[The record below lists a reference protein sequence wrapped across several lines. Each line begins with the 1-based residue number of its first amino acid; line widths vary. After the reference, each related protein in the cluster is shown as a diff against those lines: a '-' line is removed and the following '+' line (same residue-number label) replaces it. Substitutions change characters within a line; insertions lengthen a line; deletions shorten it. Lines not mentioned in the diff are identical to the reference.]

1 LRFPVPQMA
10 EPRLYSAEDFRRRV
24 AERLSFD
31 GSAVGDHTFSP
42 GIADAFLEIERRQ
55 AAVLVPVI
63 HREPEATL
71 LFTQRTGALRAHAGQ
86 ISFPGGRIDPE
97 DSGPEEA
104 ALREAGEEIGLEP
117 EFIETVG
124 RGPDYLTGSGYH
136 VALVVALVR
145 PGFSLT
151 LNPSEVA
158 DAFEVPLSFLMD
170 PANHRTG
177 SRMWNGARRTFFEM
191 PFENHHIWGI
201 TAGIVRILY
210 ERLYA
215 APQTGVPV

>member
-1 LRFPVPQMA
+1 MSLAMP

-24 AERLSFD
+24 AARLAFD
-31 GSAVGDHTFSP
+31 GTAVGDHSFNP
-42 GIADAFLEIERRQ
+42 ELAEDLLRIERQQ

-71 LFTQRTGALRAHAGQ
+71 LFTERTGGLRAHAGQ
-86 ISFPGGRIDPE
+86 IAFPGGRIDPE
-97 DSGPEEA
+97 DAGPEA
-104 ALREAGEEIGLEP
+104 AAVREAGEEIGLDQK
-117 EFIETVG
+117 FIETLG

-136 VALVVALVR
+136 VALVVAVVR
-145 PGFSLT
+145 PGFSLN
-151 LNPSEVA
+151 LNPAEVA

-177 SRMWNGARRTFFEM
+177 SRVWNGASRTFYEM
-191 PFENHHIWGI
+191 PFENRRIWGI
-201 TAGIVRILY
+201 TAGMVRILY

-215 APQTGVPV
+215 DPSAERVA